1 MSSGGSAL
9 IRLEKSPTPE
19 DLRTVVRELI
29 DWLKTPEQT
38 SLRRAFA
45 VWLGRV
51 LLPRKLPGQRVP
63 EVADL
68 QEVDT
73 MLTESV
79 QEWTKQWQAKGWTK
93 GWAKGMGA
101 GRQEGEAT
109 LLQRL
114 LHRRFGSLPGWVP
127 ERLHSADQAT
137 LESWGDRVLEAHT
150 LDDVFRE

>member
-1 MSSGGSAL
+1 
-9 IRLEKSPTPE
+9 
-19 DLRTVVRELI
+19 
-29 DWLKTPEQT
+29 
-38 SLRRAFA
+38 RAFA

-73 MLTESV
+73 MLAETV
-79 QEWTKQWQAKGWTK
+79 QEWTKQWQAEGWTK
-93 GWAKGMGA
+93 GWTEGLEAGQRAGLQKGWQE
-101 GRQEGEAT
+101 GRQEGEAA

-114 LHRRFGSLPGWVP
+114 LQRRFGSLPGWVP

-137 LESWGDRVLEAHT
+137 LESWGDRVLDAHT